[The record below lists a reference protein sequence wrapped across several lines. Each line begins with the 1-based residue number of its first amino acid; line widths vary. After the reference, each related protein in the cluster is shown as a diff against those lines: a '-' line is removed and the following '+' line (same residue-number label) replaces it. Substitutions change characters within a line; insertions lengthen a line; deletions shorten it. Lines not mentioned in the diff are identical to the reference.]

1 MKVTLKQS
9 PYGWISISIEC
20 SHVCTQIHTSN
31 VFDPYKE
38 LYIWLG
44 QIRDSQLPTTM
55 IIDEEGRGVE
65 LVAEQLS
72 DELIQFRIEPWICS
86 NDTTTRLN
94 IQLKRHELLKAFHDG
109 IVEFIK
115 HEYRPSDWSCID
127 DLSNTD
133 WGALLKLPHIPSHNW
148 QKRLAM
154 YRGGRGRVLET
165 GLETIWKQLTQEQ
178 QMLVILQDTLIEIA
192 TLSAK
197 GQTTQAQVLANLYK
211 TLPIDIALGEVN
223 PSWYQE
229 RRAALETEYGLGY
242 GWSKQ
247 SRDDRNRR
255 RTQAKARLETLKL
268 GQIVDGTVRRVKP
281 YGVFVDIGGD
291 HALLHI
297 STISQLPVE
306 HPERVFKCNDWVRA
320 MIVWMD
326 VEKGRVLLSTSDL
339 EPEPGDILKQPLTVY
354 KKAEEMAARYRQ
366 HVLSQQVE

>member
-1 MKVTLKQS
+1 MKVTLTQS
-9 PYGWISISIEC
+9 PHGWIFISIEC
-20 SHVCTQIHTSN
+20 SHVCTQIHTSS

-72 DELIQFRIEPWICS
+72 DELILFRIEPWIYG
-86 NDTTTRLN
+86 NDTTTRLDT
-94 IQLKRHELLKAFHDG
+94 QLKRHELLKAFHDG

-115 HEYRPSDWSCID
+115 HEYSPSNWSYID
-127 DLSNTD
+127 NLSNTN
-133 WGALLKLPHIPSHNW
+133 WEALLQLPHLPSHNW

-154 YRGGRGRVLET
+154 YKGGHGRVPQT
-165 GLETIWKQLTQEQ
+165 GLETVWKQLTQQQ

-192 TLSAK
+192 TLCASY
-197 GQTTQAQVLANLYK
+197 QTTQAQELADMYK

-229 RRAALETEYGLGY
+229 RRAALETEYGLG
-242 GWSKQ
+242 KQ

-255 RTQAKARLETLKL
+255 RTQAKARLETFKL
-268 GQIVDGTVRRVKP
+268 GQIVDGTVRRVKS
-281 YGVFVDIGGD
+281 YGVFVDIGGY

-306 HPERVFKCNDWVRA
+306 HPPTGF
-320 MIVWMD
+320 
-326 VEKGRVLLSTSDL
+326 
-339 EPEPGDILKQPLTVY
+339 
-354 KKAEEMAARYRQ
+354 
-366 HVLSQQVE
+366 

>member
-1 MKVTLKQS
+1 MKVTLTQS
-9 PYGWISISIEC
+9 PHGWIWIGIEC
-20 SHVCTQIHTSN
+20 SHGCTQIHTSC
-31 VFDPYKE
+31 VFDPYQE

-44 QIRDSQLPTTM
+44 QIRDLQLPATM

-65 LVAEQLS
+65 LVAEQSS
-72 DELIQFRIEPWICS
+72 DELILFQIEPWRCG

-94 IQLKRHELLKAFHDG
+94 TQLKRDELLKAFHDG

-115 HEYRPSDWSCID
+115 HDYHPSDWSYLD
-127 DLSNTD
+127 RLSNTD
-133 WGALLKLPHIPSHNW
+133 WEALLKLPHIPSHNW

-154 YRGGRGRVLET
+154 YGGGHGRVPET
-165 GLETIWKQLTQEQ
+165 GLETVWKQLTQEQ
-178 QMLVILQDTLIEIA
+178 QMLVILQDTLSGIA
-192 TLSAK
+192 SLSAK
-197 GQTTQAQVLANLYK
+197 GQTTQAQVLADMYK

-229 RRAALETEYGLGY
+229 RRATLETEYGLG
-242 GWSKQ
+242 KQ
-247 SRDDRNRR
+247 SRDDLNRR

-281 YGVFVDIGGD
+281 YGVFVDIGGY
-291 HALLHI
+291 HALLTI

-306 HPERVFKCNDWVRA
+306 HPEQVFNCNDWVRA

-339 EPEPGDILKQPLTVY
+339 EPEPGDMLKQPLKVY
-354 KKAEEMAARYRQ
+354 EKAEEMAARYRQ
-366 HVLSQQVE
+366 HVYVIS

>member
-9 PYGWISISIEC
+9 SHGWIWISIEC
-20 SHVCTQIHTSN
+20 SHGCTQILTSC

-55 IIDEEGRGVE
+55 FIDHEGPGVE
-65 LVAEQLS
+65 LVAEQSS
-72 DELIQFRIEPWICS
+72 DDLIRFRVEPWMCG
-86 NDTTTRLN
+86 NDITTRLN
-94 IQLKRHELLKAFHDG
+94 TQLKRHELLKAFHDG

-115 HEYRPSDWSCID
+115 HEYCPSDWSYID
-127 DLSNTD
+127 DLSNTN
-133 WGALLKLPHIPSHNW
+133 WGALLKLPNIPSHNW

-154 YRGGRGRVLET
+154 YGGGHGRVPKT
-165 GLETIWKQLTQEQ
+165 GLETVWKQLTQEQ

-197 GQTTQAQVLANLYK
+197 GQTTQAQVLADMYK
-211 TLPIDIALGEVN
+211 RLPIDIALGEVDL
-223 PSWYQE
+223 SWYQE
-229 RRAALETEYGLGY
+229 RRAALETEYGLG
-242 GWSKQ
+242 KQ

-281 YGVFVDIGGD
+281 YGAFVDIGGYY
-291 HALLHI
+291 ALLHI
-297 STISQLPVE
+297 STISQLTVE
-306 HPERVFKCNDWVRA
+306 HPEQVFKCNDWVRA
-320 MIVWMD
+320 MVVWMD

-339 EPEPGDILKQPLTVY
+339 EPESGDMLKQPLKVY
-354 KKAEEMAARYRQ
+354 EKAEEMAARYCQ
-366 HVLSQQVE
+366 HVLS